1 MRYFTEKDIDKQRR
15 AFYNFFKDN
24 ESGGIQVFNGLH
36 EELTLEEVQELIDGL
51 TIAYKKISEEEY
63 KERTLDQVI
72 YDVNHDFEIFEEGP
86 HINRPFRKDLKR
98 NYTIKCANCLSEIST
113 KEHEGYWVA
122 QNHHVK
128 IHGEKFC
135 SEWCVNKFIDEQK
148 QIAIKK
154 KRTRYCV

>member
-1 MRYFTEKDIDKQRR
+1 MGLQLPTKRSVKRNTK
-15 AFYNFFKDN
+15 N
-24 ESGGIQVFNGLH
+24 E
-36 EELTLEEVQELIDGL
+36 
-51 TIAYKKISEEEY
+51 
-63 KERTLDQVI
+63 TLDQII

-86 HINRPFRKDLKR
+86 HNKRPFRKDLIR
-98 NYTIKCANCLSEIST
+98 HYTIKCANCLSEIST
-113 KEHEGYWVA
+113 KEHEGYWAA